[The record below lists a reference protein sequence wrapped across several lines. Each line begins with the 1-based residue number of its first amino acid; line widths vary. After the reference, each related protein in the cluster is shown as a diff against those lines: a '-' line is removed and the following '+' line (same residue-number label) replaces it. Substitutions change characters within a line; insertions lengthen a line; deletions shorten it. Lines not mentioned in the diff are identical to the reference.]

1 MDILLSKEEIKNKI
15 KSLFEG
21 KNLKDED
28 FDLILK
34 YHLEEE
40 NLSLKEK
47 EKLKN
52 LYLKKVEN
60 TNLSFLKDKDIKTL
74 VSCVSLAFYTKD
86 NILEELPIFKS
97 LRLFKNISKIYL
109 LYTEESIGKY
119 QNIEKELKNKNIEV
133 IGKEVRNDSIESI
146 YNYLRGL
153 AIKEEIN
160 KDNTILDVTLGL
172 KMSGIALY
180 KISAE
185 HGIPSINWKELQLP
199 IYRLENNNYIETEK
213 VKRIPFTTKMEIMK
227 EPLKESI
234 RNYERL
240 NEALENEEYNLV
252 AGYYRNL
259 GLNDLEF
266 FFEELSKVFNFNVMS
281 SLDVEEFYKKIKE
294 FLKKIFLYE
303 NFNESTKNKIRE
315 FILTLTA
322 MITFDEY
329 KLKGKRGVKIN
340 RYDWSRY
347 PNSLNILEKNIYLKS
362 LYFSKIDDDILEDV
376 WIYDYDENDEERVHK
391 KISIDE
397 FELDFDAEVN
407 FIYKKEIY
415 YYLVLKYFYKKTD
428 NNNKLFSFIKS
439 EMSKKVKKDLK
450 EINSLEEAVEILF
463 EENESDEL
471 INYLNITE
479 KFKEDVTNG
488 IYFSDNIL
496 KILKYDITID
506 FTKEKEF
513 CFNKSNKRNTGI
525 LSKTNKLSEDAILL
539 EHIFKE
545 PNMTLDMKKIKIAY
559 GDIKEKTL
567 EKKLSIFKSKVIDP
581 LNEIVKRELRNKGK
595 IEKEFIKYDSVNKLK
610 QVYLSKSNSIKDK
623 RKIEVNKDFYV
634 ML

>member
-15 KSLFEG
+15 KALFEG

-28 FDLILK
+28 FNLILK
-34 YHLEEE
+34 YHLEDK
-40 NLSLKEK
+40 NLSFEERK
-47 EKLKN
+47 KLEN
-52 LYLKKVEN
+52 LYLKKIEN
-60 TNLSFLKDKDIKTL
+60 TNLSFLKDKKIKTL
-74 VSCVSLAFYTKD
+74 VSCVSLAFYTKED
-86 NILEELPIFKS
+86 ILEELPIFKS
-97 LRLFKNISKIYL
+97 LRLFKDISKIYL
-109 LYTEESIGKY
+109 LYTEESVGRY
-119 QNIEKELKNKNIEV
+119 QNIEKELKEKNIEV

-199 IYRLENNNYIETEK
+199 IYELKNSKYIETTK

-252 AGYYRNL
+252 AGYYKNL

-281 SLDVEEFYKKIKE
+281 SLDVEEFYKKVEI
-294 FLKKIFLYE
+294 FLKRIFLYE

-329 KLKGKRGVKIN
+329 KLKGKKGIKIN

-362 LYFSKIDDDILEDV
+362 LYFSKIDDDILEEDDILED
-376 WIYDYDENDEERVHK
+376 IYVYYYDKNNKKKESK
-391 KISIDE
+391 KISPDE
-397 FELDFDAEVN
+397 FELEFGIGAD
-407 FIYKKEIY
+407 FIYKEEIY
-415 YYLVLKYFYKKTD
+415 FYLVLKYFYKKID
-428 NNNKLFSFIKS
+428 NNKLFSFIKN
-439 EMSKKVKKDLK
+439 EISKKIKKDLK
-450 EINSLEEAVEILF
+450 NINSLEEGIKILF
-463 EENESDEL
+463 NENDITEL
-471 INYLNITE
+471 INDLDITK

-525 LSKTNKLSEDAILL
+525 LSKTNKLSSDAVLL
-539 EHIFKE
+539 EYIFKE
-545 PNMTLDMKKIKIAY
+545 PNMILNVEKIREIYESKKEIT
-559 GDIKEKTL
+559 EKTL
-567 EKKLSIFKSKVIDP
+567 EKKLSMFNSIVIKP
-581 LNEIVKRELRNKGK
+581 LNEIVKRE
-595 IEKEFIKYDSVNKLK
+595 
-610 QVYLSKSNSIKDK
+610 
-623 RKIEVNKDFYV
+623 
-634 ML
+634 